1 MRAPLSVIIPTLN
14 AEKALPACLSAL
26 YAGVSAGIL
35 RELIVVD
42 GGSEDQTLAIAD
54 EVGAKIIRTTPSR
67 GGQLRQGGELATG
80 EWLLFVH
87 ADTVLS
93 ENWVEAVEAKLGQSD
108 KAGWFMLAFDA
119 PGPAGR
125 FVAGWANLRSRV
137 FGLPYG
143 DQALLISRRLYGQLG
158 GYDDIPL
165 MEDVALARRL
175 GRKRLVRLDAVATT
189 SAEKYR
195 RQGWLRR
202 GRRNLLTLLRYFL
215 GDKPETLAASYR
227 KGG

>member
-14 AEKALPACLSAL
+14 AEKALPACLGAL
-26 YAGVSAGIL
+26 YAGVFAGIL

-93 ENWVEAVEAKLGQSD
+93 ENWVEAVEARLGQPD
-108 KAGWFMLAFDA
+108 KAGWFTLAFDT

-175 GRKRLVRLDAVATT
+175 GRKRLVHLDAVATT

-195 RQGWLRR
+195 KQGWLRR

-215 GDKPETLAASYR
+215 GAKPETLAASYR

>member
-1 MRAPLSVIIPTLN
+1 VIIPTLN
-14 AEKALPACLSAL
+14 AEQALPACLGAL
-26 YAGVSAGIL
+26 YEGVSAGIL

-42 GGSEDQTLAIAD
+42 GGSEDQTLTIAD
-54 EVGAKIIRTTPSR
+54 EVGAKIIKSQPSR
-67 GGQLRQGGELATG
+67 GGQLRQGGEMATG

-93 ENWVEAVEAKLGQSD
+93 ENWVAAVEAVVAQAD
-108 KAGWFMLAFDA
+108 KAGWFTLAFDA
-119 PGPAGR
+119 PGGAGR
-125 FVAGWANLRSRV
+125 FVAGWANLRSRM

-143 DQALLISRRLYGQLG
+143 DQGLLISRRLYHQLG

-175 GRKRLVRLDAVATT
+175 GRRRLIRMEAVATT

-202 GRRNLLTLLRYFL
+202 GGRNLLILLRYFL
-215 GDKPETLAASYR
+215 GARPEALAASYR

>member
-14 AEKALPACLSAL
+14 AEQALPACLGAL
-26 YAGVSAGIL
+26 YEGVSAGIL

-42 GGSEDQTLAIAD
+42 GGSEDQTLTIAD
-54 EVGAKIIRTTPSR
+54 EVGAKIIKSQPSR
-67 GGQLRQGGELATG
+67 GGQLRQGGEMATG

-93 ENWVEAVEAKLGQSD
+93 ENWVAAVEAVVAQAD
-108 KAGWFMLAFDA
+108 KAGWFTLAFDA
-119 PGPAGR
+119 PGGAGR
-125 FVAGWANLRSRV
+125 FVAGWANLRSRM

-143 DQALLISRRLYGQLG
+143 DQGLLISRRLYHQLG

-175 GRKRLVRLDAVATT
+175 GRKRLIRMDAVATT

-202 GRRNLLTLLRYFL
+202 GGRNLLILLRYFL
-215 GDKPETLAASYR
+215 GARPEALAASYR

>member
-14 AEKALPACLSAL
+14 AEQALPACLEAL

-87 ADTVLS
+87 ADTVLC
-93 ENWVEAVEAKLGQSD
+93 QMI
-108 KAGWFMLAFDA
+108 GW
-119 PGPAGR
+119 
-125 FVAGWANLRSRV
+125 
-137 FGLPYG
+137 
-143 DQALLISRRLYGQLG
+143 
-158 GYDDIPL
+158 
-165 MEDVALARRL
+165 
-175 GRKRLVRLDAVATT
+175 T
-189 SAEKYR
+189 SC
-195 RQGWLRR
+195 
-202 GRRNLLTLLRYFL
+202 
-215 GDKPETLAASYR
+215 
-227 KGG
+227 

>member
-14 AEKALPACLSAL
+14 AEKALPACLGAL

-54 EVGAKIIRTTPSR
+54 EVGAKIIRTPPSR

-80 EWLLFVH
+80 DWLLFVH

-93 ENWVEAVEAKLGQSD
+93 ENWVEAVEARLGQSD
-108 KAGWFMLAFDA
+108 KAGWFTLAFDT

-125 FVAGWANLRSRV
+125 FVAGWANLRSQV

-175 GRKRLVRLDAVATT
+175 GRKRLVRLDSIATT

-215 GDKPETLAASYR
+215 GAKPETLAASYR
-227 KGG
+227 KGS

>member
-14 AEKALPACLSAL
+14 AEQALPACLGAL
-26 YAGVSAGIL
+26 YAGVSAGVL

-80 EWLLFVH
+80 DWLLFVH

-93 ENWVEAVEAKLGQSD
+93 ENWVEAVEARLGQPD
-108 KAGWFMLAFDA
+108 KAGWFTLAFDT
-119 PGPAGR
+119 PGLAGR

-175 GRKRLVRLDAVATT
+175 GRKRLVHLDAVATT

-195 RQGWLRR
+195 QQGWLRR

-215 GDKPETLAASYR
+215 GAKPETLAASYR
-227 KGG
+227 KGR

>member
-54 EVGAKIIRTTPSR
+54 EVGAKIVQTSPSR

-108 KAGWFMLAFDA
+108 KAGWFTLAFDT